1 MSREGSTPT
10 ILGYKNTTLD
20 DTPTSASPKKR
31 VCAPAS
37 EHAANKDSPRLLVI
51 RRRYLG
57 DIALLGSVFKNL
69 RLHWPEAQIALLA
82 EHAYAPVGAL
92 HADLNRV
99 RSFPRKLTQWPRFIR
114 ELRRT
119 RFTHVL
125 DFDNSDKT
133 ALVSRLTAA
142 PVRVTYEREDNP
154 IRQRWTY
161 TVTAKISAHDYHSQ
175 HITETYLALL
185 TEIGIPIRSR
195 EICLT
200 PSLADQARIQKFAR
214 PTSHSSSLFTAHP
227 GNAFGQNF
235 EDIGQ
240 LSAPPQNSLSDLGQR
255 AQAQGNTLRVLV
267 HPGSRSRFRLWPV
280 ERFAAVCDRLQ
291 DELDARVFLVAGPS
305 ERGIAHA
312 IRDAARS
319 HLVLIDEAL
328 SISEFA
334 ALCQHFDLMLC
345 HDSGPMHIAAG
356 VGTPVVA
363 LYSSQNATTWAP
375 LGQAHRVLQTTL
387 PCSCLVDTP
396 TPCIKADSYRNYCVR
411 KLSVEEVY
419 DAIASLTR
427 ANRSVRNTAP

>member
-1 MSREGSTPT
+1 
-10 ILGYKNTTLD
+10 
-20 DTPTSASPKKR
+20 
-31 VCAPAS
+31 V
-37 EHAANKDSPRLLVI
+37 LVI

-69 RLHWPEAQIALLA
+69 RLHWPKAQIALLT
-82 EHAYAPVGAL
+82 ERAYASVGAL
-92 HADLNRV
+92 HADLDRV

-133 ALVSRLTAA
+133 ALTARLTAA
-142 PVRVTYEREDNP
+142 PVRVTYKREDNP
-154 IRQRWTY
+154 IRQRWAY
-161 TVTAKISAHDYHSQ
+161 TVTAKISARNYHSQ

-185 TEIGIPIRSR
+185 SEIGVPIRSR
-195 EICLT
+195 EIRLT
-200 PSLADQARIQKFAR
+200 PSPADQACVQRFAR
-214 PTSHSSSLFTAHP
+214 PATTSSSFFSAYS
-227 GNAFGQNF
+227 GNAFGHSF
-235 EDIGQ
+235 EDVSQ
-240 LSAPPQNSLSDLGQR
+240 QSL
-255 AQAQGNTLRVLV
+255 AQKRPLRVLV

-291 DELDARVFLVAGPS
+291 NELDAHVFLVAGPS

-319 HLVLIDEAL
+319 HLVLIDEVL
-328 SISEFA
+328 SIGEFA
-334 ALCQHFDLMLC
+334 ALCQHFDLLLC

-363 LYSSQNATTWAP
+363 LYGSQNTAIWSPVGSGHHILQAP
-375 LGQAHRVLQTTL
+375 LPSTGVQT
-387 PCSCLVDTP
+387 
-396 TPCIKADSYRNYCVR
+396 DSYRDRWVQ

-419 DAIASLTR
+419 NAVAEAAATR
-427 ANRSVRNTAP
+427 TN

>member
-1 MSREGSTPT
+1 MIAEPDISNDTGQQSGTAHNVPRQAALGFDHNQPTNESTP
-10 ILGYKNTTLD
+10 
-20 DTPTSASPKKR
+20 R
-31 VCAPAS
+31 V
-37 EHAANKDSPRLLVI
+37 LVI

-69 RLHWPEAQIALLA
+69 RLHWPKAQIALLA
-82 EHAYAPVGAL
+82 ERAYAPVGAL
-92 HADLNRV
+92 HADLDRM
-99 RSFPRKLTQWPRFIR
+99 RSFPRKLSQWPRFIR

-119 RFTHVL
+119 GFTHVL

-133 ALVSRLTAA
+133 ALTARLTAA

-154 IRQRWTY
+154 IRQRWAY
-161 TVTAKISAHDYHSQ
+161 TATAKISAHDYHRQ

-185 TEIGIPIRSR
+185 AEIGIPIRSR

-200 PSLADQARIQKFAR
+200 PSLADQSRVQKFAR
-214 PTSHSSSLFTAHP
+214 PTTTSAPFFSAHS
-227 GNAFGQNF
+227 GNYVGHNV
-235 EDIGQ
+235 EDISQ
-240 LSAPPQNSLSDLGQR
+240 QSR
-255 AQAQGNTLRVLV
+255 AQKRPLRVLV

-291 DELDARVFLVAGPS
+291 DELDARIFLVAGPT

-319 HLVLIDEAL
+319 HLVLIDEIL
-328 SISEFA
+328 SIGEFA
-334 ALCQHFDLMLC
+334 ALCQHFDLLLC

-363 LYSSQNATTWAP
+363 LYGSQNTAIWSPCGSAHRILQAP
-375 LGQAHRVLQTTL
+375 LPSTGLKT
-387 PCSCLVDTP
+387 
-396 TPCIKADSYRNYCVR
+396 DSYRDRWVQ

-419 DAIASLTR
+419 EAVAAAAATR
-427 ANRSVRNTAP
+427 TNQPPHKAP